1 MLMALLAQTF
11 DQMLRAASVWLRK
24 AGDHATG
31 ELQPADSVASLR
43 LAPDMLPLAGQI
55 RLACFQVYEAG
66 HLLRDEP
73 APPAAEALRT
83 RGRDLDD
90 DVGTLAELQQCI
102 QQALDHLADQWI
114 ADAPHDGPAS
124 ISLDG
129 PNGIVFDMTAE
140 DYLRDWAL
148 PQFYFHMTMTYAIL
162 RNHGVALG
170 KADYAMH
177 MLRHLREPA

>member
-1 MLMALLAQTF
+1 MALLAQTF
-11 DQMLRAASVWLRK
+11 NNMLRAMSVWLQK

-31 ELQPADSVASLR
+31 ELQPTDTVASLR

-73 APPAAEALRT
+73 APAAAEALRS
-83 RGRDLDD
+83 RGRDCDD
-90 DVGTLAELQQCI
+90 DGDTLAELQQCI
-102 QQALDHLADQWI
+102 LEALDYLFDHPI
-114 ADAPHDGPAS
+114 ADAPHAGLAS
-124 ISLDG
+124 ISLNG

-140 DYLRDWAL
+140 DYLQDWAL
-148 PQFYFHMTMTYAIL
+148 PQFYFHVTTTYAIL
-162 RNHGVALG
+162 RSHGVALG

-177 MLRHLREPA
+177 MLRHLRKPA